1 MKPNIGHK
9 TTGVAAL
16 LLLASLLCMGTMPAM
31 CAEKTITDME
41 GRTVTISEPIER
53 VVTGGFSMAPCIMAA
68 FGVGDKIVGTGG
80 ATYPKTSGNQ
90 TTTPAFLIPALN
102 DMTDLGRGYLMNV
115 EAAAALNPDIV
126 IYQATCGPGSNSLEN
141 SRFISNLEL
150 FNRSFPL
157 VVIKAGSCANPP
169 TPDNIYEG
177 IEILGDIFDKQA
189 KAKEMID
196 FLKQEVDLVKQRT
209 EGIKEDEK
217 PSVLFGTLLGWSSDF
232 KGALISVSPDYTG
245 LTFYPDITNIKN
257 AYKGNASVYADMS
270 SEQLLALNP
279 DVIILGHSKKEW
291 KAEDIYNES
300 EYKAIQGIEAIKNK
314 RVYSTGQFTLYGFQ
328 AGLEFPIEMLIEAK
342 AAYPDRFKDINVGEQ
357 LTKHYKALYGLND
370 EQVKELKKCIHL
382 DWMDEEGF

>member
-1 MKPNIGHK
+1 MKKAIL
-9 TTGVAAL
+9 AL
-16 LLLASLLCMGTMPAM
+16 LVLASILCMGSMPAM
-31 CAEKTITDME
+31 CTEKTITDME
-41 GRTVTISEPIER
+41 GRTVTISEPLER
-53 VVTGGFSMAPCIMAA
+53 VVTAGYSIAPCVMAA
-68 FGVGDKIVGTGG
+68 FGIGDKIVGAGG
-80 ATYPKTSGNQ
+80 AVYPGGNF
-90 TTTPAFLIPALN
+90 TTVPAYLIPALQN
-102 DMTDLGRGYLMNV
+102 MSDLGRGSSLNA
-115 EAAAALNPDIV
+115 EAAIALNPNIL
-126 IYQATCGPGSNSLEN
+126 ILEVDCAGQGD
-141 SRFISNLEL
+141 STQKYGQLIEKLDL
-150 FNRSFPL
+150 FKESVPL
-157 VVIKAGSCANPP
+157 VVIKNGACANPP
-169 TPDNIYEG
+169 SPDNIYQE
-177 IEILGDIFDKQA
+177 IEILGEIFDKQA